1 MTLIEIEQLLR
12 EQGTS
17 KAYDELVLFLEKEKD
32 NSEGWYLMGNIL
44 RREER
49 WGEAINAYNKAKFLN
64 PEGPAAHAIE
74 AIYDI
79 IRYTNTDLMN
89 P

>member
-12 EQGTS
+12 EQGTRR
-17 KAYDELVLFLEKEKD
+17 AYDELIMFLNK
-32 NSEGWYLMGNIL
+32 NSHSAEGWYLMGNIL

-49 WGEAINAYNKAKFLN
+49 WGDAINAYSKAKFLN
-64 PEGPAAHAIE
+64 PEGPAANAIE

>member
-12 EQGTS
+12 EQGTK
-17 KAYDELVLFLEKEKD
+17 KAYDELILFL
-32 NSEGWYLMGNIL
+32 NGNIHNAEGWYLMGNIL

-49 WGEAINAYNKAKFLN
+49 WGDAINAYNKAKFLN
-64 PEGPAAHAIE
+64 PEGPAANAIE

>member
-12 EQGTS
+12 EQGTC
-17 KAYDELVLFLEKEKD
+17 KAYDQLITFLESNKE
-32 NSEGWYLMGNIL
+32 SAEGWYLMGNIL

-64 PEGPAAHAIE
+64 PEGPAANAIE

>member
-12 EQGTS
+12 EQGTR
-17 KAYDELVLFLEKEKD
+17 KAYDELIRFLKD
-32 NSEGWYLMGNIL
+32 NSDSAEGWYLMGNIL

-49 WGEAINAYNKAKFLN
+49 WGDAINAYNKAKFLN
-64 PEGPAAHAIE
+64 PEGPAANAIE